1 MRKTCVILIM
11 LAFTAIF
18 SAGKVTANIQAA
30 SAKLCFGYDMTT
42 THAKQKV
49 STTIKDNLLTSY
61 FQENGD
67 FEDDNFDKENS
78 NNNKGKFALF
88 TSLTVRNSALFAVVD
103 KLNYKKHYGNPYNS
117 IVQLPIYIL
126 NHALIIPFS

>member
-1 MRKTCVILIM
+1 MRKTCVILIL
-11 LAFTAIF
+11 LAFTAVF
-18 SAGKVTANIQAA
+18 SASKITANIQ
-30 SAKLCFGYDMTT
+30 SVTAKLCFDYDMTA

-67 FEDDNFDKENS
+67 IEDDNFDKGG
-78 NNNKGKFALF
+78 NNYKEKLALF
-88 TSLTVRNSALFAVVD
+88 PSLTMFNSASFSVVD
-103 KLNYKKHYGNPYNS
+103 NLNYKKHYGNPYNS
-117 IVQLPIYIL
+117 IVLLPIYIL